1 MGLTSGLGAVALK
14 IFSRMRK
21 FEFELLATQ
30 DHQLEWN
37 SILNLPDY
45 YGCVNLE
52 QSAPVLKQ

>member
-1 MGLTSGLGAVALK
+1 
-14 IFSRMRK
+14 MRK

-45 YGCVNLE
+45 YGRVNLE
-52 QSAPVLKQ
+52 QSTPVLKQ